1 MKKLYSILLSIIFTA
16 GTVNASFLKMNNPY
30 VIGPEGRTVEDLR
43 SFARPNQ
50 MFRVMPNRPVVA
62 TDASG
67 ARLYYTPT
75 GKLAV
80 SINKSGETTFS
91 LNGVTKTMDSK
102 GNLTSV
108 TKSVKGTNISEVQ
121 NEFGEIIGYKETGYG
136 GKVIREYDKDKNL
149 TRTINYNEYG
159 KKITSIVNEMTKGQ
173 TVYDD
178 NGLAAY
184 DLDYEGNRMAKY
196 EYDDKN
202 RLVLKTDAYGN
213 RTHFDE
219 NGAMKYTESK
229 DGMVLMQYN
238 YDYDDKG
245 NYTLKSSFDPQT
257 RQTTYYEN
265 NKQTSTK
272 NYAGAVVTDYF
283 WNGSKLVATFDRES
297 QETSWYDIDGKTLY
311 TSFNDEVVSK
321 NLYYKGQLV
330 GVWDARSHQV
340 TVFKNER
347 REVVLQLG
355 GFSRVV
361 GEEFIEYQYANEEG
375 DLETGTVYGSKDGVI
390 QMEGVEKVEPTAE
403 DVMRW
408 IAAGLIDEK
417 YLGNIL

>member
-1 MKKLYSILLSIIFTA
+1 
-16 GTVNASFLKMNNPY
+16 
-30 VIGPEGRTVEDLR
+30 
-43 SFARPNQ
+43 
-50 MFRVMPNRPVVA
+50 
-62 TDASG
+62 
-67 ARLYYTPT
+67 
-75 GKLAV
+75 
-80 SINKSGETTFS
+80 
-91 LNGVTKTMDSK
+91 
-102 GNLTSV
+102 
-108 TKSVKGTNISEVQ
+108 
-121 NEFGEIIGYKETGYG
+121 
-136 GKVIREYDKDKNL
+136 
-149 TRTINYNEYG
+149 
-159 KKITSIVNEMTKGQ
+159 MTKGQ

-229 DGMVLMQYN
+229 DGIVLMQYN